1 VRTLARGLGASI
13 KIPRNIRRKLKRAWG
28 ANPLRPKL
36 ERGLKAKKKLV
47 IGERPEKAPHLN
59 HAGLFHFRMR
69 DIVFA
74 FLIFRDRRS
83 QMTPEQKLLFDELT
97 ELQQRTATGVLAGM
111 TQRQAYYQAGGKA
124 KDDPGADMSA
134 CQIIGNPKVKAFMDS
149 MKVQAVSDAIMTR
162 EEAMKILT
170 ALGRG
175 NLTDIVKFKTSHVG
189 QNAET
194 GDDIHQ
200 TTWLIDEDLQANDP
214 EKLMIISELEVGK
227 NGPKIKQHSKVAAI
241 AQLAKMGGW
250 EAAQKFE
257 HAGPGGGPILTKDV
271 SELSDEQL
279 QAIIA
284 GSAASD
290 E

>member
-1 VRTLARGLGASI
+1 MNA
-13 KIPRNIRRKLKRAWG
+13 
-28 ANPLRPKL
+28 
-36 ERGLKAKKKLV
+36 
-47 IGERPEKAPHLN
+47 
-59 HAGLFHFRMR
+59 
-69 DIVFA
+69 
-74 FLIFRDRRS
+74 
-83 QMTPEQKLLFDELT
+83 EQQALFDNLT

-111 TQRQAYYQAGGKA
+111 SNRAAYYAAGGTA
-124 KDDPGADMSA
+124 KSDESADSA
-134 CQIIGNPKVKAFMDS
+134 VSTMLSNVKVKSFMDS
-149 MKVQAVSDAIMTR
+149 MKLQAVSDAIMSR

-170 ALGRG
+170 TLGRG
-175 NLTDIVKFKTSHVG
+175 NLTDIVKFKTVHVG

-194 GDDIHQ
+194 GDDVHQ
-200 TTWLIDEDLQANDP
+200 TAWTIDEDLQTTDP
-214 EKLMIISELEVGK
+214 DKLMIISELEVGK

-279 QAIIA
+279 LALIA
-284 GSAASD
+284 GPTAKD

>member
-1 VRTLARGLGASI
+1 
-13 KIPRNIRRKLKRAWG
+13 
-28 ANPLRPKL
+28 
-36 ERGLKAKKKLV
+36 
-47 IGERPEKAPHLN
+47 
-59 HAGLFHFRMR
+59 
-69 DIVFA
+69 
-74 FLIFRDRRS
+74 
-83 QMTPEQKLLFDELT
+83 MTPEQLILFDSLT
-97 ELQQRTATGVLAGM
+97 ELQQRVATNWLAGM
-111 TQRQAYYQAGGKA
+111 TQREAYYRGGGKA
-124 KDDPGADMSA
+124 TSDDSADSSA
-134 CQIIGNPKVKAFMDS
+134 STMLSDVRVKAFTDS
-149 MKVQAVSDAIMTR
+149 MKAQAVSDAIMNR

-170 ALGRG
+170 QLGRG

-194 GDDIHQ
+194 GDDVHQ

-214 EKLMIISELEVGK
+214 DKLMIISELEVGK

-271 SELSDEQL
+271 TELSDEAL
-279 QAIIA
+279 LALIA
-284 GSAASD
+284 GSAAKD

>member
-1 VRTLARGLGASI
+1 MNA
-13 KIPRNIRRKLKRAWG
+13 
-28 ANPLRPKL
+28 
-36 ERGLKAKKKLV
+36 
-47 IGERPEKAPHLN
+47 
-59 HAGLFHFRMR
+59 
-69 DIVFA
+69 
-74 FLIFRDRRS
+74 
-83 QMTPEQKLLFDELT
+83 EQQALFDNLT
-97 ELQQRTATGVLAGM
+97 QLQQRVATNVLAGM
-111 TQRQAYYQAGGKA
+111 SQRAAYIQAGGKA
-124 KDDPGADMSA
+124 NTTENNTDVCASE
-134 CQIIGNPKVKAFMDS
+134 ILRNPNVKAFMDS

-170 ALGRG
+170 TLGRG

-271 SELSDEQL
+271 SELSDEAL
-279 QAIIA
+279 MALIA
-284 GSAASD
+284 GSSAKD